1 MIVAS
6 SAAKVRMMFITSL
19 VSRSLR
25 LGREAVMFTRTPRA
39 PARLTPSSNGQAIAC
54 SAAMRARSM
63 PFATAEHLLELVVE
77 DHDQRIDVRR
87 KLLQA
92 LLGGLHALGPLEGER
107 LGHHRHRENA

>member
-25 LGREAVMFTRTPRA
+25 LGREAVIFTRTPRA

-63 PFATAEHLLELVVE
+63 PLATAEPIIAMPCS
-77 DHDQRIDVRR
+77 DMTVRTS
-87 KLLQA
+87 
-92 LLGGLHALGPLEGER
+92 
-107 LGHHRHRENA
+107 